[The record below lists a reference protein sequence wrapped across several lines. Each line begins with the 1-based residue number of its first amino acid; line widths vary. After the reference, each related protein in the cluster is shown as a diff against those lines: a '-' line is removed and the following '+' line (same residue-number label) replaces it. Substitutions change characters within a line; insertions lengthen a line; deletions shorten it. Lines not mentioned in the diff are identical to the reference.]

1 MRLSQIGVE
10 NHSRISDLDIRVGNH
25 LVIIGANDVG
35 KSSLLRLLNLLLG
48 SSTAQLY
55 AALGKEDLRDQSKP
69 LIVSARLVG
78 FADPDRTLFHREID
92 IDPVDKAK
100 SLLVRLEVT
109 IDPDDEDSVVVNR
122 WSPGRGEVRALNREQ
137 LAAFGWRYLTASR
150 GTSAALLDG
159 ANGAVQVLLRAVQE
173 DLGDERE
180 SFGNL
185 LETFNEKLGSSEAL
199 TALRESI
206 AAHLSSSMPRN
217 FQTADLSIRTTA
229 DPDESVLE
237 NVSLYL
243 AQPDSKFTPLSEQS
257 DGIRQLMTMTLFD
270 LAQGAAN
277 VIAVDEPELHLHPLS
292 QRTVASLLQA
302 KTTQKILVTHSPYV
316 VQRFDPTEVVAVSPD
331 GRCTQIDPSKFTVNE
346 RTQAHWWS
354 PKMLEALTAR
364 IAILV
369 EGVAD
374 RLVVE
379 AAAAARSISLDQV
392 GAMVFELGGAD
403 NFRTVY
409 KLLGPEGFGV
419 EVLGLVDDAESP
431 AWVSAIGGKP
441 ANVIGT
447 TVFISKA
454 DLEDEYCRGIGPTE
468 TAKRLM
474 THGVG
479 NERGILSSCGVSAL
493 ANINATDLAAFC
505 RGKTGSGMSRKVPA
519 AIAIQ
524 NTLTAADVPNLTSI
538 STLLD
543 RVEDLTK

>member
-1 MRLSQIGVE
+1 MRLSHIGVE
-10 NHSRISDLDIRVGNH
+10 NHTRILDLNIRVGSH
-25 LVIIGANDVG
+25 LVLVGANDVG
-35 KSSLLRLLNLLLG
+35 KTSLLRLLNLLLG

-55 AALGKEDLRDQSKP
+55 STLSKEDLRDQSRP
-69 LIVSARLVG
+69 LIVSAKFVD
-78 FADPDRTLFHREID
+78 FENPVRTLFHREID
-92 IDPVDKAK
+92 IDPVDKSE
-100 SLLVRLEVT
+100 SLTVRLEVT
-109 IDPDDEDSVVVNR
+109 IDPDDENSLVINR
-122 WSPGRGEVRALNREQ
+122 WSPGRGEIRALTREQ
-137 LAAFGWRYLTASR
+137 LDAFGWRYLTASR

-159 ANGAVQVLLRAVQE
+159 TNGAVQVLLRAVQE

-180 SFGNL
+180 TFGSL
-185 LETFNEKLGSSEAL
+185 LETFNEKLGASEAL

-292 QRTVASLLQA
+292 QRTVARLLQA
-302 KTTQKILVTHSPYV
+302 NTTQKVLVTHSPYV
-316 VQRFDPTEVVAVSPD
+316 VQRFDPIDVVAVSPD
-331 GRCTQIDPSKFTVNE
+331 GRCTQIDPAKFTVNE

-379 AAAAARSISLDQV
+379 AAAVARSISLDQV
-392 GAMVFELGGAD
+392 GAMVFELGGAE

-419 EVLGLVDDAESP
+419 TVLGLVDDAESA
-431 AWVSAIGGKP
+431 AWVGAVGGKP

-454 DLEDEYCRGIGPTE
+454 DLEDEYCRGIGPAE
-468 TAKRLM
+468 TAQRLI

-479 NERGILSSCGVSAL
+479 NETGILSSCGASTL
-493 ANINATDLAAFC
+493 ADINATDLAAFC
-505 RGKTGSGMSRKVPA
+505 RGKTGSGTSRKVPA

-524 NTLTAADVPNLTSI
+524 NTLTAADVTKMTSI
-538 STLLD
+538 SSLLK
-543 RVEDLTK
+543 RVVDLTQ